1 MAKIQIF
8 STPNWI
14 QKFPF
19 AGRFCGGVM
28 QYVWQTKSVAQG
40 SNYSSA
46 WTIRSNSWVF
56 FLAKRRR
63 IRIKIEFVNMKRQW
77 DRNKCIQRE
86 RFTLKKSLCP
96 NKCAWKQS
104 ASSRKWQLFYV
115 PWIDNMCCS
124 RDFSDYIKAVI
135 MSDVVFTCTL
145 TVWLSTHDHH
155 TAIQFWILFYQDLVG
170 NIKII
175 SYKIEFPF
183 STRNMSSVW

>member
-1 MAKIQIF
+1 MHTTRKIH
-8 STPNWI
+8 
-14 QKFPF
+14 
-19 AGRFCGGVM
+19 
-28 QYVWQTKSVAQG
+28 
-40 SNYSSA
+40 
-46 WTIRSNSWVF
+46 
-56 FLAKRRR
+56 
-63 IRIKIEFVNMKRQW
+63 
-77 DRNKCIQRE
+77 
-86 RFTLKKSLCP
+86 LKKSLCP

-155 TAIQFWILFYQDLVG
+155 TVIQFWILFYQDLVG

-183 STRNMSSVW
+183 STRNMSSVGQRRKPLNTNFRFKYVQILFHNTVATELGYTDHWRRWQRWFNGSFRRAMPELSNARAMAEDKLSL

>member
-1 MAKIQIF
+1 MHTTRKIH
-8 STPNWI
+8 
-14 QKFPF
+14 
-19 AGRFCGGVM
+19 
-28 QYVWQTKSVAQG
+28 
-40 SNYSSA
+40 
-46 WTIRSNSWVF
+46 
-56 FLAKRRR
+56 
-63 IRIKIEFVNMKRQW
+63 
-77 DRNKCIQRE
+77 
-86 RFTLKKSLCP
+86 LKKSLCP

-155 TAIQFWILFYQDLVG
+155 TVIQFWILFYQDLVG

-183 STRNMSSVW
+183 STRNMSSVGQRRKPLNTNFRFKYVQILFHNTVAPFISLEVLVCDGTWLYRSLAKVAKVVQWFI